1 MVKKATTIML
11 VDDEVDVL
19 AVTKRMLENGGYA
32 VHSFDNPEAALHH
45 VRNEG
50 CRACILVVSDIRMP
64 GMSGFDLVRRIK
76 EVLPDL
82 KVILTSS
89 FVIHTDEFRK
99 VMPSLHVDDF
109 VRKPFTSSE
118 LLEAIKRFRQGLE
131 GDG

>member
-1 MVKKATTIML
+1 ML